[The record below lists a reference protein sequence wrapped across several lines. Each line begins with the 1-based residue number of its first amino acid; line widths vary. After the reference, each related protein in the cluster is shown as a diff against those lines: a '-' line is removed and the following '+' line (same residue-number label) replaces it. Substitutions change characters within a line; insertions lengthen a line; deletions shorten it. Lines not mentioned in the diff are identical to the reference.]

1 MGSDKTAGPE
11 SVDLARKI
19 HQSGGVLG
27 STEEDE
33 DDLPPAPAEAEHH
46 EPTSKR
52 GTALLA
58 LGALGVVYGDI
69 GTSPLYAMREA
80 FTGHG
85 HEMTVDRIN
94 VYGICSLAFWSLVI
108 IISIKYLLFVMRA
121 DNHGEGGI
129 LALTALVMGKKQ
141 KVAKAGL
148 LVSLGVF
155 GTAMLYG
162 DGAIT
167 PAISVLSAV
176 EGLEEVS
183 TSFTSWVV
191 PIAIVILVAI
201 FSVQSRGTGAVGKVF
216 GPIMIVWFV
225 TLALLGLSKVL
236 ENPGIIESINPVH
249 AYDYFTHESL
259 KAFLSLGS
267 IFLVVT
273 GGEALY
279 ADMGHF
285 GRRPIMAGWYSLV
298 LPALLLNYWGQGAM
312 LLDDPEIVDKKF
324 FFLLAP
330 EALKLPLVV
339 LATMATI
346 IASQALISGVFS
358 LTAQAVQ
365 LDYLPRI
372 SIRHTS
378 SSQSGQIY
386 VPFVNWLL
394 MVACIG
400 LVIGFGSSENLAG
413 AYGVAVTM
421 TMAITTLIFFK
432 VLVDRWNW
440 ARWKAYA
447 ICVPLLVIE
456 LGFLGANIVKIP
468 SGGWFALFV
477 GLILMVQMQTWRRGR
492 QLVAERIHRGERP
505 LVEVLDE
512 NVSAKKVDGTAVF
525 MFKDYG
531 KAPPALVNNLLH
543 NRVLHRTTLI
553 VSVVTAETP
562 RVPAE
567 DRVFL
572 HRVEPGVYQVQLT
585 FGFMEEPDVPKAL
598 ATLDIRGHEFDPMKA
613 TYFIGR
619 ESILAGKAPGMNI
632 WAERLFV
639 LLNRGADSASRFFNL
654 PTDKVFEVGSQVE
667 I

>member
-11 SVDLARKI
+11 SVDLGRKI
-19 HQSGGVLG
+19 HQSGGILG
-27 STEEDE
+27 STDEDE

-46 EPTSKR
+46 QPTTKR

-80 FTGHG
+80 FTGHS

-108 IISIKYLLFVMRA
+108 IISIKYLFFVMRA

-129 LALTALVMGKKQ
+129 LALTALVMGKKEQ
-141 KVAKAGL
+141 VAKAGL

-201 FSVQSRGTGAVGKVF
+201 FSVQSRGAGAVGRVF

-225 TLALLGLSKVL
+225 TLGLLGLAKVL
-236 ENPGIIESINPVH
+236 ENPGIIEAINPMH

-285 GRRPIMAGWYSLV
+285 GRKPIMTGWYSLV

-312 LLDDPEIVDKKF
+312 LLDNPEIVDKKF

-330 EALKLPLVV
+330 EALKLPLVI

-372 SIRHTS
+372 SIQHTS
-378 SSQSGQIY
+378 SRQSGQIY

-394 MVACIG
+394 MLACIG
-400 LVIGFGSSENLAG
+400 LV
-413 AYGVAVTM
+413 
-421 TMAITTLIFFK
+421 
-432 VLVDRWNW
+432 
-440 ARWKAYA
+440 
-447 ICVPLLVIE
+447 
-456 LGFLGANIVKIP
+456 LGFQ
-468 SGGWFALFV
+468 S
-477 GLILMVQMQTWRRGR
+477 
-492 QLVAERIHRGERP
+492 
-505 LVEVLDE
+505 
-512 NVSAKKVDGTAVF
+512 
-525 MFKDYG
+525 
-531 KAPPALVNNLLH
+531 
-543 NRVLHRTTLI
+543 
-553 VSVVTAETP
+553 
-562 RVPAE
+562 
-567 DRVFL
+567 
-572 HRVEPGVYQVQLT
+572 
-585 FGFMEEPDVPKAL
+585 
-598 ATLDIRGHEFDPMKA
+598 
-613 TYFIGR
+613 
-619 ESILAGKAPGMNI
+619 
-632 WAERLFV
+632 
-639 LLNRGADSASRFFNL
+639 
-654 PTDKVFEVGSQVE
+654 
-667 I
+667 